1 MGGLKVATEALV
13 TNEKVYIIKHY
24 LLVVYNASH
33 SEVESYLKTSGFAV
47 S

>member
-1 MGGLKVATEALV
+1 MV
-13 TNEKVYIIKHY
+13 TNEKVYITKY
-24 LLVVYNASH
+24 CLRVVYNASH